1 MGIINRDLD
10 KSEKL
15 KDVNVGPFATAT
27 GATFPLC
34 VIPYACKIAAF
45 VEAAQ
50 GLSGAP
56 VHSLHV
62 LRFNTAGATVI
73 EGLFAT
79 QTVQSQGT
87 SGPIGFSLT
96 SYGNTMVFQANDLLF
111 LGCGASNAA
120 VAKETVLV
128 VLEAVADIKKVM
140 SL

>member
-15 KDVNVGPFATAT
+15 KDLNVGPFATAT
-27 GATFPLC
+27 GGTFPLC
-34 VIPYACKIAAF
+34 VIPYECKIAGF

-56 VHSLHV
+56 VHSVHV

-79 QTVQSQGT
+79 QTVQSVGT

-96 SYGNTMVFQANDLLF
+96 SYGQTMTFKAGDVLF
-111 LGCGASNAA
+111 LGCGGSNAA
-120 VAKETVLV
+120 VAKETVSV
-128 VLEAVADIKKVM
+128 VLEAVADIKKVF

>member
-10 KSEKL
+10 MSEQYQT
-15 KDVNVGPFATAT
+15 VQAGPFATAT
-27 GATFPLC
+27 GATFPIC
-34 VIPYACKIAAF
+34 VIPYACKLSAF

-62 LRFNTAGATVI
+62 LRFNSAGATVI
-73 EGLFAT
+73 DGLFAT

-96 SYGNTMVFQANDLLF
+96 SFGNTMTFKANDLLF
-111 LGCGASNAA
+111 LGCGAANAA
-120 VAKETVLV
+120 VAKETVTV
-128 VLEAVADIKKVM
+128 VLDAIADIKKVFN
-140 SL
+140 L